1 MAATANQ
8 DQEIILYESR
18 SKILGVALMG
28 TCLLIGGGNY
38 SFFRRVAAH
47 CPWSQSFPRY
57 RRYKFPDSRLEGE
70 PYSHTY
76 DQCRRYLQLA
86 SDAPYED

>member
-1 MAATANQ
+1 MTATANQ
-8 DQEIILYESR
+8 DQEIILSVPR
-18 SKILGVALMG
+18 SNILGVALTG
-28 TCLLIGGGNY
+28 TCLLIGGNY

-47 CPWSQSFPRY
+47 CPLSQSFPRH
-57 RRYKFPDSRLEGE
+57 RRYKFLDSLLEDE
-70 PYSHTY
+70 PYSLTY